1 MVSNDA
7 NVVFFFVIK
16 SFLPDFMI
24 FLTFFLHY
32 FMVGN
37 WKIATF
43 AEVKNNKDKSKK

>member
-16 SFLPDFMI
+16 SFLLVFMI

-32 FMVGN
+32 FMVSN

-43 AEVKNNKDKSKK
+43 AEVKNKDKSKK